1 MMGRLRRFTLNS
13 DIKARIPPSP
23 SLLMRMAKVTY
34 LTDVTMIRVQITR
47 DSDPSTV
54 NASGLSPARFNTV
67 FRVYSG
73 LVPISPNTTP
83 SAARLSKGRLPAIC
97 GGAPFSARAADGRE
111 SCGAGGKLS
120 TPEAMRSPHA
130 IKRERKEFRVVV
142 ASCLTAPADLGVNSF
157 SQSRSLRLHG
167 CSVS

>member
-1 MMGRLRRFTLNS
+1 MAGRLPRFTLNS

-23 SLLMRMAKVTY
+23 SLSMRMANVTY
-34 LTDVTMIRVQITR
+34 LTDVTMISVQITR

-83 SAARLSKGRLPAIC
+83 SAPRLSKGRLAAIF
-97 GGAPFSARAADGRE
+97 GGAPFSATATRGPE
-111 SCGAGGKLS
+111 SYGAGGTLCP
-120 TPEAMRSPHA
+120 PEAMRSPHA
-130 IKRERKEFRVVV
+130 VKRKRDGVYDRGRV
-142 ASCLTAPADLGVNSF
+142 CRTAPARASIP
-157 SQSRSLRLHG
+157 SHSRDPCVDVDVL
-167 CSVS
+167 

>member
-1 MMGRLRRFTLNS
+1 MMGRLLRFKLNS

-34 LTDVTMIRVQITR
+34 LTEVTMISVQITR

-83 SAARLSKGRLPAIC
+83 SAARLSKGRLAALF
-97 GGAPFSARAADGRE
+97 GGAPVSATATGCRE
-111 SCGAGGKLS
+111 SVGAGGKLS
-120 TPEAMRSPHA
+120 PPEAMRSPHA
-130 IKRERKEFRVVV
+130 IKLRR
-142 ASCLTAPADLGVNSF
+142 GV
-157 SQSRSLRLHG
+157 G
-167 CSVS
+167 